1 MKAKDRSAIDYLND
15 IRDASEKA
23 AVLLRVYS
31 CNSWTNDLNFFF
43 QATELQTKQMLFNRD
58 TRDKA

>member
-23 AVLLRVYS
+23 AVLLRAYS
-31 CNSWTNDLNFFF
+31 CTSWTNDLNLFF
-43 QATELQTKQMLFNRD
+43 QPRNYNQNKFYSQGY
-58 TRDKA
+58 KG